1 MPQMPKKI
9 LIAYRRQPP
18 IIEYLERAFA
28 KLGVEVIPLYM
39 DENTWFDKW
48 VIHTVNKQ
56 LHNLR
61 ILPKSKSL
69 FENHPLAHRNFLNN
83 KLYSLYQ
90 AHQPDIVLLIRDS
103 VFGHEALK
111 KITCAKFGWWIESET
126 RVGEIVDEMPL
137 FDAYFCMNERSV
149 QSLRASGA
157 QHVSYLQHAVD
168 TSTFYAVP
176 GIQKRHDLCFV
187 GTYSDQ
193 RLAMIEAALEVTKN
207 IVIVGPGWQDRCRF
221 NAPVKLLIQGESIR
235 GEALNQLYNESRV
248 VLNVTGWNAGAG
260 VKNSGMNMRLMEVPA
275 TGTCLLTDEI
285 LELDQYFEVGKDLL
299 VYKDV
304 EDFKRQL
311 HRCLESPAWCEQ
323 IGQHGQATVT
333 RKYTYDQTA
342 ETLIHKFQQIKGQA
356 SE

>member
-18 IIEYLERAFA
+18 IIEYLVRAFA
-28 KLGVEVIPLYM
+28 PLGVEVIPLYM

-69 FENHPLAHRNFLNN
+69 FENHPLAHRNFLND

-111 KITCAKFGWWIESET
+111 KISCAKFGWWIESET
-126 RVGEIVDEMPL
+126 RISEIVGETPL

-149 QSLRASGA
+149 QILQAGGA

-168 TSTFYAVP
+168 TSTFYAIP
-176 GIQKRHDLCFV
+176 NIQKRFDLCFV

-193 RLAMIEAALEVTKN
+193 RLALIEASLEVTKN
-207 IVIVGPGWQDRCRF
+207 MVVVGPGWKDKCRF
-221 NAPVKLLIQGESIR
+221 NAQVKSLIQGESVR
-235 GEALNQLYNESRV
+235 GEALNRLYNESRV
-248 VLNVTGWNAGAG
+248 VLNVTGWNAGGG

-275 TGTCLLTDEI
+275 TGTCLITDEI
-285 LELDQYFEVGKDLL
+285 LELDQFFEIGKDLL

-304 EDFKRQL
+304 PDLQHQL
-311 HRCLESPAWCEQ
+311 RRCLERPDWCEQ
-323 IGQHGQATVT
+323 IGRHGQVTVT
-333 RKYTYDQTA
+333 QKYTYHQTA
-342 ETLIHKFQQIKGQA
+342 ETLIRQFQLVKNKA
-356 SE
+356 